1 MSVVELLHSSHFTPK
16 DVLTHGSVITFSS
29 LPTQQ
34 RVLTLTEQHVENSFY
49 RFLLTIKEYPNLCA
63 LFLQVALQS
72 RLLSPQHLG
81 GNGTTTTALE
91 IAKIG
96 SLHLVRGGDQMKN
109 FAAQRVEQGF
119 AKEGAGWEK
128 FLEHIRVHPEIDY
141 EIDRFIRTTVLQ
153 DLREHKGV
161 VLDAKIW
168 KLLIDL
174 RRLHPNLPE
183 SFPIP
188 PNDLVTKNP
197 FHVVVDADHNVANT
211 RLSGRNNGNIKDV
224 ESYRHTRWRSDFLRF
239 LHLYGLLFTRSSLL
253 HQTNAVVHAEE
264 SASNQAR
271 EFWDT
276 MQITFGSEIL
286 TALRG

>member
-1 MSVVELLHSSHFTPK
+1 MSVVDLRRSGHFTPN
-16 DVLTHGSVITFSS
+16 DVLMHGSVLTLSS
-29 LPTQQ
+29 LPTQK
-34 RVLTLTEQHVENSFY
+34 RELTLAEQHNEDFFY
-49 RFLLTIKEYPNLCA
+49 RFLLSIRDYPNLCA

-72 RLLSPQHLG
+72 KLISPQYLG

-91 IAKIG
+91 IARIG
-96 SLHLVRGGDQMKN
+96 GLHLVRGGDQMKN

-119 AKEGAGWEK
+119 ANEGVGWEK
-128 FLEHIRVHPEIDY
+128 FLEHIRAHPEIDF
-141 EIDRFIRTTVLQ
+141 EIDRFIRNAILQ
-153 DLREHKGV
+153 DLQRHKGV

-174 RRLHPNLPE
+174 RRFHPKLPE

-197 FHVVVDADHNVANT
+197 FHVVVEVDHDVANT
-211 RLSGRNNGNIKDV
+211 RLNGRNNGHINDV

-253 HQTNAVVHAEE
+253 HQTNAIIHAEE
-264 SASNQAR
+264 SALNQAQ
-271 EFWDT
+271 EFWNT
-276 MQITFGSEIL
+276 MQITFGPGIL